1 MKFFLPKYTIMKD
14 LPKYLV
20 LLCVSIIALI
30 SILICYFAYDTE
42 NMIVGLSCVF
52 FIIIIPLAIILY
64 EPHTMSLKDYAI
76 KAFREGS
83 DNYGESVTGTHNLY
97 HNTMKAFAGQ
107 NQHYA
112 MTVLLRQSDGHPCTS
127 SIGFYEKN
135 VSGKKV
141 LQPCSGH
148 LLPWTIDITSEIQSE
163 LDSAVKVD
171 F

>member
-1 MKFFLPKYTIMKD
+1 MKFLPKYTFNKD

-20 LLCVSIIALI
+20 LLLASIITLI
-30 SILICYFAYDTE
+30 IVLICYFAYDAE
-42 NMIVGLSCVF
+42 RMVVGLSCVF
-52 FIIIIPLAIILY
+52 FIIVIPLAIILY

-83 DNYGESVTGTHNLY
+83 DNYRESIIGTQELHR
-97 HNTMKAFAGQ
+97 NTMKSFAGQ
-107 NQHYA
+107 NQHYT

-148 LLPWTIDITSEIQSE
+148 LLPWTIDVTSEIQTE
-163 LDSAVKVD
+163 LDSAIKVD